1 MKYKPVISLVFLGVL
16 IFIVY
21 FYRDDIFI
29 IVNNPV
35 TLKNILKSFNNFEIP
50 VFLFISTIRSVF
62 FIPAGALAVVSGIT
76 FGTFWGTI
84 LTCTGVTL
92 SGILAFYISRYFGRD
107 YIKKLLKGKLDKIDS
122 KLKNKGMMYIAV
134 LRMVPVFPF
143 DAVSYVSGIAD
154 IKITDFT
161 IGTFIGSIP
170 GAFVYTYLGNNLL
183 DIHSRKFMISVI
195 LVVII
200 SIVPLIY
207 KFVLRKG

>member
-1 MKYKPVISLVFLGVL
+1 MKYKPIISLVFLGVL

-21 FYRDDIFI
+21 FFRNDII
-29 IVNNPV
+29 IVVNNPEA
-35 TLKNILKSFNNFEIP
+35 LKYVLKSFKNFEIP
-50 VFLFISTIRSVF
+50 VYLFISAVRSVF

-76 FGTFWGTI
+76 FGTFLGTL

-92 SGILAFYISRYFGRD
+92 SGIVAFYISRYLGRD
-107 YIKKLLKGKLDKIDS
+107 YIKKLLKGKLDKIDA

-134 LRMVPVFPF
+134 LRMIPIFPF
-143 DAVSYVSGIAD
+143 DAISYVSGIAN
-154 IKITDFT
+154 IKIIDFT

-170 GAFVYTYLGNNLL
+170 GSFVYTYLGNNIF
-183 DIHSRKFMISVI
+183 DIHSKKFMISVM